1 MAKIE
6 EKYVTN
12 YDDRWGW
19 TACPWLQLTEKGRAL
34 ALQMYHADN
43 P

>member
-6 EKYVTN
+6 EKYVAN

-19 TACPWLQLTEKGRAL
+19 TTCAWLQLTASAL
-34 ALQMYHADN
+34 ER
-43 P
+43 